1 MNIRRHILF
10 LDIKNNE
17 SSLLTNFLKDRNNKI
32 LYDTN
37 GSIIQINPNGY
48 TSQYDGSQI
57 DQFIEYVLGGNDNG

>member
-48 TSQYDGSQI
+48 TS
-57 DQFIEYVLGGNDNG
+57 